1 VDDKGEPLVAV
12 NAITRILN
20 KIFGKKVGSSML
32 RHIFIT
38 DKYGGAKTEMEKDAE
53 AMGHSVA
60 EQQKVYNVPKE
71 RVESVVIPTI

>member
-1 VDDKGEPLVAV
+1 LLVEASGEPLVAV

-32 RHIFIT
+32 RHIFVT
-38 DKYGGAKTEMEKDAE
+38 DKYGGVKKEQIKDAL

-60 EQQKVYNVPKE
+60 EQQNVYNVPQ
-71 RVESVVIPTI
+71 SITIPTLEG